1 MVPVTAVF
9 SAALLLLLLQLF
21 SVAGAYYIDNS
32 CKPYVKDGRDRTAM
46 IEAAMIEAAMIE
58 AKAMIVNAAVSVIRD
73 VPDDTR
79 DRLFRGASITQRLS
93 IACQSILA
101 HTYVD
106 VMN

>member
-9 SAALLLLLLQLF
+9 SAALLLLLLLQLF

-32 CKPYVKDGRDRTAM
+32 CKPYVKDGRDR
-46 IEAAMIEAAMIE
+46 IAMIEAAMIE

>member
-9 SAALLLLLLQLF
+9 SAALLLLLLLQLF

-32 CKPYVKDGRDRTAM
+32 CKPYVKDGRDRT
-46 IEAAMIEAAMIE
+46 AMIEAAMIE

>member
-46 IEAAMIEAAMIE
+46 IEAAMIEA
-58 AKAMIVNAAVSVIRD
+58 KAMIVNAAVSVIRD

-79 DRLFRGASITQRLS
+79 DRLFRDASITQRLS
-93 IACQSILA
+93 IACHA

>member
-32 CKPYVKDGRDRTAM
+32 CKPYVKDGRDRT
-46 IEAAMIEAAMIE
+46 AMIEAAMIE

>member
-9 SAALLLLLLQLF
+9 SAALLLLLQLF
-21 SVAGAYYIDNS
+21 SVAGAYYIDRS
-32 CKPYVKDGRDRTAM
+32 CKPYATDGRDRT
-46 IEAAMIEAAMIE
+46 AMIEAAMIE
-58 AKAMIVNAAVSVIRD
+58 AKAMIVNAAVSVIRN

>member
-46 IEAAMIEAAMIE
+46 IEAAMIEA
-58 AKAMIVNAAVSVIRD
+58 KAMIVNAAVSVIRD

-79 DRLFRGASITQRLS
+79 DRLFRGASITQQLS